1 MSDMVA
7 WLSGWGLEQ
16 LAPRLTDQDIDLDT
30 LRHLTE
36 DDLKELGLTIGLR
49 RRLKHAI
56 EEGLRRPTAELPAPA
71 AEKAATS
78 ANQGAERRQLT
89 ILFSDLAASTELASR
104 LDPEEMGVLLRAYQ
118 ACCTAA
124 IERNG
129 GQITRFSGDGIL
141 AYFCY
146 PQAHEDDAERA
157 IHAALGV
164 VRDVPRLRPLGDIV
178 LSVRIGIATGQVL
191 VGELIGEGASE
202 QIDVVGETPNLAARL
217 QAQAPANGII
227 ISAGT
232 HRLIEGLFDCVSL
245 GAMHLK
251 GFPVPVV
258 AWQVHGES
266 AVKSRFDA
274 LHAHAVT
281 PMVGRDRELGL
292 LMHCWERA
300 GGGEAQVALIS
311 GEAGVGKSRLLHA
324 LRTTLEPSGPLMLTL
339 YCSPYHQASAL
350 YPVISYYERLAGIA
364 HDDSQA
370 QKLTKLENLLLENGA
385 VLERTAPILA
395 TLLSIS
401 LGDRYA
407 PLDLTPE
414 QLKEQT
420 LHLLINRV
428 RDLSLQTPVLCLVE
442 DAHWIDPTTSELLS
456 RMIAALKTS
465 RCFLIVTSRKP
476 TENFYLQ
483 HETPLV
489 HLPLARLDR
498 QQAEELLRHNAA
510 GRPMSPKVSA
520 EIIARADGIPLF
532 VEELS
537 KAVME
542 FGLPDED
549 GDGAALHGSAPEAV
563 VPATLHDSLMAR
575 LDRMSLVKPVAQFAA
590 VLGRVFTVQLLS
602 AAAPR
607 HWQPVDAAI
616 IALASAEIILPVQL
630 GANPV
635 YQFKHALLQ
644 DVAYQS
650 LLRTTRRE
658 YHGRIAHV
666 IAEQFRDIAET
677 QPEIVARHF
686 TEAGLPDKAVGYWL
700 KAGQHATRL
709 SSNLDAISH
718 FERGLALLD
727 LIEDSSERMRI
738 EYKFCLALVTPLIA
752 TKGYTAPELERI
764 FERALLLSEEIG
776 DTEEIFPA
784 LYSRQVFELVI
795 GRFDRAAVHAEE
807 AIQLARRNP
816 ASDSAAFAGRLLA
829 TLKLFLGETKS
840 ASDQLQ
846 RFLAQYDPAR
856 HGTSAHKFGQDHFV
870 ACASY
875 LTMALWHVGFVDQA
889 RMHSERAIEY
899 ARSLGHSNT
908 LQFALAYGGAYFAA
922 LCRDLDYLQST
933 SAELLEIGKAHVS
946 PSWSAAAT
954 GLHGKLLVEQ
964 GQTSEGIAT
973 LQAGIEALRKRRSTL
988 WQPAFCAWLAEAHA
1002 ASGEV
1007 SQGLAAVEMGRQAA
1021 TGGAHWLDAE
1031 LHRLEGELL
1040 QVGPLA
1046 DLARTEAHFLEAL
1059 AVARAQGSRTLE
1071 LRTATSLAR
1080 LWQSQGRAGEARA
1093 LLAPVVAWFTEGHDT
1108 TDLREA
1114 REFLAQLNDI
1124 SLT

>member
-1 MSDMVA
+1 
-7 WLSGWGLEQ
+7 
-16 LAPRLTDQDIDLDT
+16 
-30 LRHLTE
+30 
-36 DDLKELGLTIGLR
+36 
-49 RRLKHAI
+49 
-56 EEGLRRPTAELPAPA
+56 
-71 AEKAATS
+71 
-78 ANQGAERRQLT
+78 
-89 ILFSDLAASTELASR
+89 
-104 LDPEEMGVLLRAYQ
+104 
-118 ACCTAA
+118 
-124 IERNG
+124 
-129 GQITRFSGDGIL
+129 
-141 AYFCY
+141 
-146 PQAHEDDAERA
+146 
-157 IHAALGV
+157 
-164 VRDVPRLRPLGDIV
+164 
-178 LSVRIGIATGQVL
+178 
-191 VGELIGEGASE
+191 
-202 QIDVVGETPNLAARL
+202 
-217 QAQAPANGII
+217 
-227 ISAGT
+227 
-232 HRLIEGLFDCVSL
+232 
-245 GAMHLK
+245 
-251 GFPVPVV
+251 
-258 AWQVHGES
+258 
-266 AVKSRFDA
+266 
-274 LHAHAVT
+274 
-281 PMVGRDRELGL
+281 MVGRDREFGL

-350 YPVISYYERLAGIA
+350 HPVINYYERLAGIV
-364 HDDSQA
+364 HDDSPP
-370 QKLTKLENLLLENGA
+370 QKLVKLETLLLENGA
-385 VLERTAPILA
+385 VLEQTAPILA
-395 TLLSIS
+395 TLLSIP

-420 LHLLINRV
+420 LHLLMHRV
-428 RDLSLQTPVLCLVE
+428 RDISLQKPVLCLIE

-456 RMIAALKTS
+456 RMISALKTS
-465 RCFLIVTSRKP
+465 RMLVIVTSRKP
-476 TENFYLQ
+476 TENFQLQ

-498 QQAEELLRHNAA
+498 HQAEELLRHNAA
-510 GRPMSPKVSA
+510 GRPLSPKVSA

-549 GDGAALHGSAPEAV
+549 GTPPHGPAPEAM

-607 HWQPVDAAI
+607 HWQPIDAAI
-616 IALASAEIILPVQL
+616 TALASAEIILPVQL
-630 GANPV
+630 GDNPT

-686 TEAGLPDKAVGYWL
+686 TEAGLPGQAVGYWL

-718 FERGLALLD
+718 FERGVALLD
-727 LIEDSSERMRI
+727 LIDDSRERMRT

-752 TKGYTAPELERI
+752 AKGYTAPELERI
-764 FERALLLSEEIG
+764 FERALILSEEVG

-816 ASDSAAFAGRLLA
+816 SSNSAAFAGRLLA
-829 TLKLFLGETKS
+829 TLKLFRGETTR
-840 ASDQLQ
+840 ASEQLQ
-846 RFLAQYDPAR
+846 KFLTKYDPVR
-856 HGTSAHKFGQDHFV
+856 HGTSAHEFGQDHFV

-875 LTMALWHVGFVDQA
+875 LTMALWHVGFADQA
-889 RMHSERAIEY
+889 RVHSERAIEY

-922 LCRDLDYLQST
+922 LCRDLDYLQRT
-933 SAELLEIGKAHVS
+933 SAELLEIGKTHVS

-954 GLHGKLLVEQ
+954 GLHGKLLVER

-973 LQAGIEALRKRRSTL
+973 LQAGIEALRQRRSTL
-988 WQPAFCAWLAEAHA
+988 WQPAFCAWLAAAHA

-1007 SQGLAAVEMGRQAA
+1007 SQGLAALETGRQAA
-1021 TGGAHWLDAE
+1021 AGGAHWLDAE

-1040 QVGPLA
+1040 QVGPPV
-1046 DLARTEAHFLEAL
+1046 DHARAEAQFLEGL
-1059 AVARAQGSRTLE
+1059 AVAKAQASRTLE
-1071 LRTATSLAR
+1071 LRAATSLAR
-1080 LWQSQGRAGEARA
+1080 LWQTQGRAGEARA
-1093 LLAPVVAWFTEGHDT
+1093 LLQPVVAWFTEGHDT

-1114 REFLAQLNDI
+1114 VALMPAFR
-1124 SLT
+1124 

>member
-1 MSDMVA
+1 MIA
-7 WLSGWGLEQ
+7 WLDGWGLGQ
-16 LAPRLTDQDIDLDT
+16 LASRLADQDIDLHT

-49 RRLKHAI
+49 RRLMYAI
-56 EEGLRRPTAELPAPA
+56 EEGLRRPTAELAAPT
-71 AEKAATS
+71 AEKPATS

-118 ACCTAA
+118 ACCTTA
-124 IERNG
+124 IEHNG

-141 AYFCY
+141 AHFCY

-157 IHAALGV
+157 VRAALGIV
-164 VRDVPRLRPLGDIV
+164 HDVPRLRPLGDIV

-191 VGELIGEGASE
+191 VGELIGEGSSE

-217 QAQAPANGII
+217 QAQAPPNGII

-232 HRLIEGLFDCVSL
+232 HRLTEGLFDCVSL

-258 AWQVHGES
+258 VYNVHGES
-266 AVKSRFDA
+266 AAKSRFDA

-281 PMVGRDRELGL
+281 PMVGRDREFGL

-324 LRTTLEPSGPLMLTL
+324 LRTTLEPSMPLMLTL

-350 YPVISYYERLAGIA
+350 YPVINYYERLAGIA
-364 HDDSQA
+364 HDDSKA
-370 QKLTKLENLLLENGA
+370 QKLSKLEKLLLENGA
-385 VLERTAPILA
+385 VLERTVPILA
-395 TLLSIS
+395 TLLSIP

-428 RDLSLQTPVLCLVE
+428 RDISLQTPVLCLVE

-456 RMIAALKTS
+456 RMIPALKTA
-465 RCFLIVTSRKP
+465 RCVLIVTSRKP
-476 TENFYLQ
+476 TEKFHLQ

-489 HLPLARLDR
+489 HLPLARLDL
-498 QQAEELLRHNAA
+498 QQSEELLRHSAA
-510 GRPMSPKVSA
+510 GRPMSRKVCA

-542 FGLPDED
+542 FGLPDD
-549 GDGAALHGSAPEAV
+549 DGAALHGPAPEAV

-607 HWQPVDAAI
+607 HWQPIDPAI
-616 IALASAEIILPVQL
+616 TALASAEIILPVQL
-630 GANPV
+630 GTNPT

-650 LLRTTRRE
+650 LLRSTRRE

-666 IAEQFRDIAET
+666 IAEQFLDIAET

-718 FERGLALLD
+718 FERGLALLN
-727 LIEDSSERMRI
+727 LIDDSSERVRI
-738 EYKFCLALVTPLIA
+738 EYKFCLALLTPLIA
-752 TKGYTAPELERI
+752 AKGYTAPELERI

-795 GRFDRAAVHAEE
+795 GRFDWAAVHAEE

-816 ASDSAAFAGRLLA
+816 SSDSAAFAGRLLA
-829 TLKLFLGETKS
+829 TLTLFLGETTS
-840 ASDQLQ
+840 ASEQLQ
-846 RFLAQYDPAR
+846 QFLTQYDPMR

-889 RMHSERAIEY
+889 RVHSERAIEY

-922 LCRDLDYLQST
+922 LCRDLEYLQKT

-954 GLHGKLLVEQ
+954 GLQGKLLVER

-973 LQAGIEALRKRRSTL
+973 LQAGIEALRQRRSTL
-988 WQPAFCAWLAEAHA
+988 WQPAFCAWLAAAHV

-1007 SQGLAAVEMGRQAA
+1007 SQGLAAVEIGRQAA
-1021 TGGAHWLDAE
+1021 AGGAHWLDAE
-1031 LHRLEGELL
+1031 LHRVEGELL
-1040 QVGPLA
+1040 RVGPLA
-1046 DLARTEAHFLEAL
+1046 DHARAEAHFLEAL
-1059 AVARAQGSRTLE
+1059 AVAKAQASRTLE

-1080 LWQSQGRAGEARA
+1080 LWQSQERVDEARA
-1093 LLAPVVAWFTEGHDT
+1093 LLQPIVAWFTEGHDT
-1108 TDLREA
+1108 TDLQEA
-1114 REFLAQLNDI
+1114 AALMRTFR
-1124 SLT
+1124 

>member
-1 MSDMVA
+1 MSDIVA
-7 WLSGWGLEQ
+7 WLESWGLGQ
-16 LAPRLTDQDIDLDT
+16 LASRLAEQDIDLHA

-49 RRLKHAI
+49 RRLMHAI
-56 EEGLRRPTAELPAPA
+56 EEGLRRPAAEAVSPAPA
-71 AEKAATS
+71 ADKPATN

-118 ACCTAA
+118 ACCTTA
-124 IERNG
+124 IEQSG

-157 IHAALGV
+157 VRAALCI
-164 VRDVPRLRPLGDIV
+164 VRDVPLLRPLGDIV

-191 VGELIGEGASE
+191 VGELIGEGESE

-232 HRLIEGLFDCVSL
+232 HRLIEGLFDCASL
-245 GAMHLK
+245 GTMRLK

-258 AWQVHGES
+258 VWQVKGES
-266 AVKSRFDA
+266 AARSRFDA

-281 PMVGRDRELGL
+281 PMVGRDRESGL

-324 LRTTLEPSGPLMLTL
+324 LRTALEPSGPLMLTL

-350 YPVISYYERLAGIA
+350 HPVINYYESLAGIA
-364 HDDSQA
+364 HDDSA
-370 QKLTKLENLLLENGA
+370 ARKLAKLETLLIENGA
-385 VLERTAPILA
+385 DLQRTVPILA
-395 TLLSIS
+395 TLLSIP

-420 LHLLINRV
+420 LHLLMHRI
-428 RDLSLQTPVLCLVE
+428 RDISRQTPVLCLVE

-456 RMIAALKTS
+456 RMIPALKTS
-465 RCFLIVTSRKP
+465 RMLLIVTSRKA
-476 TENFYLQ
+476 TENFQLQ

-537 KAVME
+537 KTVME
-542 FGLPDED
+542 SGLAD
-549 GDGAALHGSAPEAV
+549 GASAALHGQAPEAV

-575 LDRMSLVKPVAQFAA
+575 LDRMSLIKPVAQFAA

-602 AAAPR
+602 AAAPL
-607 HWQPVDAAI
+607 HWQPIDAAI
-616 IALASAEIILPVQL
+616 TALASAEIILPVQL
-630 GANPV
+630 GSNPT

-686 TEAGLPDKAVGYWL
+686 TEAGVPDKAADYWL

-727 LIEDSSERMRI
+727 LIEDSSKRVRI

-752 TKGYTAPELERI
+752 AKGYTAPELERI
-764 FERALLLSEEIG
+764 FERALQLSEELG

-816 ASDSAAFAGRLLA
+816 SSDSAVFAGRLLA
-829 TLKLFLGETKS
+829 TLKLFSGETIS
-840 ASDQLQ
+840 ASEQLRQ
-846 RFLAQYDPAR
+846 FLALYDQVR

-875 LTMALWHVGFVDQA
+875 LTMALWHLGFVDQA
-889 RMHSERAIEY
+889 RVYSERAIEY

-922 LCRDLDYLQST
+922 LCRDPEYLQST
-933 SAELLEIGKAHVS
+933 CAELLEIGKAHVS

-954 GLHGKLLVEQ
+954 GLHGKLLVER
-964 GQTSEGIAT
+964 GQKSEGIAT
-973 LQAGIEALRKRRSTL
+973 LQAGIEALRQRRSTL

-1002 ASGEV
+1002 ASGEA

-1021 TGGAHWLDAE
+1021 AGGAHWLDAE
-1031 LHRLEGELL
+1031 LKRLEGELL

-1046 DLARTEAHFLEAL
+1046 KPACAEANLREAL
-1059 AVARAQGSRTLE
+1059 VVARAQISHTLE
-1071 LRTATSLAR
+1071 LRAAMSLAR
-1080 LWQSQGRAGEARA
+1080 LWLSRGRAGEARD
-1093 LLAPVVAWFTEGHDT
+1093 LLQPTVAWFTEGHDT

-1114 REFLAQLNDI
+1114 VALLRTF
-1124 SLT
+1124 S

>member
-1 MSDMVA
+1 
-7 WLSGWGLEQ
+7 
-16 LAPRLTDQDIDLDT
+16 
-30 LRHLTE
+30 
-36 DDLKELGLTIGLR
+36 
-49 RRLKHAI
+49 
-56 EEGLRRPTAELPAPA
+56 
-71 AEKAATS
+71 
-78 ANQGAERRQLT
+78 
-89 ILFSDLAASTELASR
+89 
-104 LDPEEMGVLLRAYQ
+104 
-118 ACCTAA
+118 
-124 IERNG
+124 
-129 GQITRFSGDGIL
+129 
-141 AYFCY
+141 
-146 PQAHEDDAERA
+146 
-157 IHAALGV
+157 
-164 VRDVPRLRPLGDIV
+164 
-178 LSVRIGIATGQVL
+178 
-191 VGELIGEGASE
+191 
-202 QIDVVGETPNLAARL
+202 
-217 QAQAPANGII
+217 
-227 ISAGT
+227 
-232 HRLIEGLFDCVSL
+232 
-245 GAMHLK
+245 
-251 GFPVPVV
+251 
-258 AWQVHGES
+258 
-266 AVKSRFDA
+266 
-274 LHAHAVT
+274 
-281 PMVGRDRELGL
+281 MVGRDREFGL

-350 YPVISYYERLAGIA
+350 HPVINYYERLAGIA
-364 HDDSQA
+364 HDDSPT
-370 QKLTKLENLLLENGA
+370 QKLAKLETLLLENGA
-385 VLERTAPILA
+385 VLEQTAPILA
-395 TLLSIS
+395 TLLSIP

-420 LHLLINRV
+420 LHLLISRV
-428 RDLSLQTPVLCLVE
+428 RDISLQTPVLCLVE

-456 RMIAALKTS
+456 RMIPALKTS
-465 RCFLIVTSRKP
+465 RMLLIVTSRKP
-476 TENFYLQ
+476 TENFHLQ

-607 HWQPVDAAI
+607 HWQPIDAAI
-616 IALASAEIILPVQL
+616 TALASAEIILPVQL
-630 GANPV
+630 GANPT

-718 FERGLALLD
+718 FERGMALLD
-727 LIEDSSERMRI
+727 LIDDSSERVRI

-752 TKGYTAPELERI
+752 AKGYTAPELERI

-807 AIQLARRNP
+807 AIQLAKAQPLVRFRCFRRQ
-816 ASDSAAFAGRLLA
+816 ASGDVEVVSRRDDKRKR
-829 TLKLFLGETKS
+829 T
-840 ASDQLQ
+840 
-846 RFLAQYDPAR
+846 
-856 HGTSAHKFGQDHFV
+856 TSAV
-870 ACASY
+870 SCP
-875 LTMALWHVGFVDQA
+875 V
-889 RMHSERAIEY
+889 
-899 ARSLGHSNT
+899 RSGTTWYIGAQVRPGSLRRVCLLSDYG
-908 LQFALAYGGAYFAA
+908 ALACRIRRPGA
-922 LCRDLDYLQST
+922 
-933 SAELLEIGKAHVS
+933 GV
-946 PSWSAAAT
+946 
-954 GLHGKLLVEQ
+954 
-964 GQTSEGIAT
+964 
-973 LQAGIEALRKRRSTL
+973 
-988 WQPAFCAWLAEAHA
+988 
-1002 ASGEV
+1002 
-1007 SQGLAAVEMGRQAA
+1007 
-1021 TGGAHWLDAE
+1021 
-1031 LHRLEGELL
+1031 
-1040 QVGPLA
+1040 
-1046 DLARTEAHFLEAL
+1046 
-1059 AVARAQGSRTLE
+1059 
-1071 LRTATSLAR
+1071 
-1080 LWQSQGRAGEARA
+1080 
-1093 LLAPVVAWFTEGHDT
+1093 
-1108 TDLREA
+1108 
-1114 REFLAQLNDI
+1114 
-1124 SLT
+1124 